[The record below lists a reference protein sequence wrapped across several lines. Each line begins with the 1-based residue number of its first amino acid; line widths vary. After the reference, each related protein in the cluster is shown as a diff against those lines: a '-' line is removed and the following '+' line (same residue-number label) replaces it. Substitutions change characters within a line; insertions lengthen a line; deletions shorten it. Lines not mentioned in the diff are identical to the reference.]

1 MHITHVIFFYFKN
14 HYVINTSFL
23 YNFFY
28 SFISSLLLENVSHFN
43 HIVGFLCGFVF
54 SFLIIAFEKN

>member
-1 MHITHVIFFYFKN
+1 
-14 HYVINTSFL
+14 YVINTSFL